1 MTWANRALRP
11 DRRLIGIDACMPI
24 SRLLEC
30 ILESQDD
37 VAASSLVAP
46 LAGHVGDGNF
56 HRGIVFDPAST
67 ASGCTA
73 FISSKP
79 SIRRAWC

>member
-11 DRRLIGIDACMPI
+11 DRRLIGIDACVPI

-37 VAASSLVAP
+37 VAASGLVAP
-46 LAGHVGDGNF
+46 LAGHVGRRRLGKA
-56 HRGIVFDPAST
+56 RG
-67 ASGCTA
+67 
-73 FISSKP
+73 KP
-79 SIRRAWC
+79 